1 MTPLSEDEYFKLS
14 QHEDSVINH
23 RLTWLLA
30 SQPLLFLAYS
40 NVIRTRVGKGEA
52 MLDPEAYKHA
62 AAVLPWV
69 GGLLAFA
76 VWLGVLGRGDRPGR
90 YCEGRRASGKTAGVN
105 WGSTILGLIP
115 PLTVPLIFVVA
126 WWRVAR

>member
-1 MTPLSEDEYFKLS
+1 MTTLSEDEYFKLS
-14 QHEDSVINH
+14 QHEDNVINH

-30 SQPLLFLAYS
+30 GQPLLFLAYS
-40 NVIRTRVGKGEA
+40 NVITTRVGKGEA

-76 VWLGVLGRGDRPGR
+76 VWLGVLGAVIALAVLR
-90 YCEGRRASGKTAGVN
+90 GRRASGKTAGVN